1 MIEEAIYMTL
11 FVGLFLAL
19 KINIEGIE
27 YHLTGKDDIDND
39 SDSDIFTSA
48 TDKDPVSMAFNF
60 KGHRKYRHR

>member
-39 SDSDIFTSA
+39 SDSD
-48 TDKDPVSMAFNF
+48 D
-60 KGHRKYRHR
+60 